1 MTHSSTPDDLT
12 QPLPLGGTGAGPGAR
27 PEPSPTT
34 EALPQVDSPTAALP
48 RVDPPTAAVPRAEAA
63 PRVEAGTQ
71 RLGRV
76 EPATP
81 PLGTPVT
88 WGGPAREPAAPAP
101 RTPGLGTPV
110 VPAPAPAQVPAPAP
124 AHVTS
129 ARLVP
134 RIVALVTFAAFA
146 VAFGQTVRIFLG
158 TAAGQRFDE
167 LALAGSEHGSSTLW
181 RVAGPVLD
189 VVSVAFI
196 AVAVV
201 VVLVIAALRRAWG
214 LGLQVAVL
222 VAGANLTTQVLKHDV
237 LERADLGVL
246 TQRPGNSLP
255 SGHTTVAASVAIA
268 LLLVV
273 PRRTRPYV
281 ALLGA
286 AWTAATG
293 VSTLVGQW
301 HRPSDVLASLLV
313 VGAWTGLVVAFTP
326 RSAVDRT
333 SGGAIS
339 TTAGVVLLGLGA
351 LAGGG
356 FAALTLGAGVTVPGL
371 ETDDVV
377 AYAGSVA
384 AVVGLTCVLFL
395 VALQLR
401 QEAARRP
408 R

>member
-1 MTHSSTPDDLT
+1 MTHSSTPEDAT
-12 QPLPLGGTGAGPGAR
+12 RRLPVAGDADVDTPASAGT
-27 PEPSPTT
+27 
-34 EALPQVDSPTAALP
+34 TA
-48 RVDPPTAAVPRAEAA
+48 DPPPSTAVLRTSGTSTQRPGRAE
-63 PRVEAGTQ
+63 PR
-71 RLGRV
+71 
-76 EPATP
+76 TP

-88 WGGPAREPAAPAP
+88 WGGPGREPDKPAA
-101 RTPGLGTPV
+101 RTPGLGTHV
-110 VPAPAPAQVPAPAP
+110 AP
-124 AHVTS
+124 TS
-129 ARLVP
+129 ARVTPASDRVAAARVVP
-134 RIVALVTFAAFA
+134 RVVALVTFAAFA
-146 VAFGQTVRIFLG
+146 VALAQTVRIFLG

-167 LALAGSEHGSSTLW
+167 LALRGSEHGSGTLW
-181 RVAGPVLD
+181 QVAEPVLN

-196 AVAVV
+196 VVAVV

-222 VAGANLTTQVLKHDV
+222 VAGANITTQILKRDL
-237 LERADLGVL
+237 LERAELDVL

-268 LLLVV
+268 LLLVA
-273 PRRTRPYV
+273 PRRMRPYV

-301 HRPSDVLASLLV
+301 HRPSDVLAALLV

-333 SGGAIS
+333 TGGTIS
-339 TTAGVVLLGLGA
+339 TTAAVVLLGLGA
-351 LAGGG
+351 VLGTAYV
-356 FAALTLGAGVTVPGL
+356 ALTIGAGVTLPGL
-371 ETDDVV
+371 RADDVG
-377 AYAGSVA
+377 AYVSSVA
-384 AVVGLTCVLFL
+384 AVVGLTCVMFL

>member
-1 MTHSSTPDDLT
+1 M
-12 QPLPLGGTGAGPGAR
+12 
-27 PEPSPTT
+27 
-34 EALPQVDSPTAALP
+34 P
-48 RVDPPTAAVPRAEAA
+48 RV
-63 PRVEAGTQ
+63 
-71 RLGRV
+71 
-76 EPATP
+76 
-81 PLGTPVT
+81 
-88 WGGPAREPAAPAP
+88 
-101 RTPGLGTPV
+101 
-110 VPAPAPAQVPAPAP
+110 
-124 AHVTS
+124 
-129 ARLVP
+129 
-134 RIVALVTFAAFA
+134 VALVTFAVFA
-146 VAFGQTVRIFLG
+146 VALAQTVRTFLG
-158 TAAGQRFDE
+158 TSAGQRFDE
-167 LALAGSEHGSSTLW
+167 LALRGSEHGSGTLW
-181 RVAGPVLD
+181 QVAEPVLD

-201 VVLVIAALRRAWG
+201 VVLAIAALRRAWG

-246 TQRPGNSLP
+246 TQRPSNSLP

-301 HRPSDVLASLLV
+301 HRPSDVLAALLV

-333 SGGAIS
+333 TGGTIS
-339 TTAGVVLLGLGA
+339 TTAAVVLLGLGA
-351 LAGGG
+351 VLGA
-356 FAALTLGAGVTVPGL
+356 AYVALTIGAGVTLPGL
-371 ETDDVV
+371 RADDVG
-377 AYAGSVA
+377 AYVSSVA

-395 VALQLR
+395 VSLQLR

>member
-1 MTHSSTPDDLT
+1 M
-12 QPLPLGGTGAGPGAR
+12 
-27 PEPSPTT
+27 
-34 EALPQVDSPTAALP
+34 
-48 RVDPPTAAVPRAEAA
+48 
-63 PRVEAGTQ
+63 
-71 RLGRV
+71 
-76 EPATP
+76 
-81 PLGTPVT
+81 
-88 WGGPAREPAAPAP
+88 
-101 RTPGLGTPV
+101 
-110 VPAPAPAQVPAPAP
+110 
-124 AHVTS
+124 TS

-134 RIVALVTFAAFA
+134 RVVALVTFAAFA

-181 RVAGPVLD
+181 HVAGPVLD

-273 PRRTRPYV
+273 PRRARPYV

-301 HRPSDVLASLLV
+301 HRPSDVLAALLV

-339 TTAGVVLLGLGA
+339 TTAGAVVLGLGA
-351 LAGGG
+351 LVGGG
-356 FAALTLGAGVTVPGL
+356 FAVLTLGAGITVPGL
-371 ETDDVV
+371 EADDVV

>member
-1 MTHSSTPDDLT
+1 MTHSSTPEGAT
-12 QPLPLGGTGAGPGAR
+12 RRLPVAGDADVDTPASAGTTA
-27 PEPSPTT
+27 EPPPS
-34 EALPQVDSPTAALP
+34 TAALP
-48 RVDPPTAAVPRAEAA
+48 TSGTSTQRPGRAE
-63 PRVEAGTQ
+63 PR
-71 RLGRV
+71 
-76 EPATP
+76 TP

-88 WGGPAREPAAPAP
+88 WGGPGREPDEPAA
-101 RTPGLGTPV
+101 RTPGLGTHV
-110 VPAPAPAQVPAPAP
+110 AP
-124 AHVTS
+124 TS
-129 ARLVP
+129 ARVTPASNRVAAAPERVAAARVVP
-134 RIVALVTFAAFA
+134 RVVALVTFAAFA
-146 VAFGQTVRIFLG
+146 VALAQTVRIFLG

-167 LALAGSEHGSSTLW
+167 LALRGSEHGSGTLW
-181 RVAGPVLD
+181 QVAEPVLN
-189 VVSVAFI
+189 VVSFAFI
-196 AVAVV
+196 VVAVV

-222 VAGANLTTQVLKHDV
+222 VAGANITTQILKRDL
-237 LERADLGVL
+237 LERAELDVL

-273 PRRTRPYV
+273 PRRMRPYV

-301 HRPSDVLASLLV
+301 HRPSDVLAALLV

-333 SGGAIS
+333 TGGTIS
-339 TTAGVVLLGLGA
+339 TTAAVVLLGLGA
-351 LAGGG
+351 VLGTAYV
-356 FAALTLGAGVTVPGL
+356 ALTIGAGVTLPGL
-371 ETDDVV
+371 RADDVG
-377 AYAGSVA
+377 AYVSSVA
-384 AVVGLTCVLFL
+384 AVVGLTCVMFL

>member
-1 MTHSSTPDDLT
+1 MTHSPNPDDVT
-12 QPLPLGGTGAGPGAR
+12 QPVPLGGAGAAPGAR
-27 PEPSPTT
+27 SEPSP
-34 EALPQVDSPTAALP
+34 ATAALP
-48 RVDPPTAAVPRAEAA
+48 RVALPTTALPRVALPTAAEPRDDLPTAAVPQ
-63 PRVEAGTQ
+63 VEADTQ

-88 WGGPAREPAAPAP
+88 WGGPAREPASPAP
-101 RTPGLGTPV
+101 RTPGLGTPDA
-110 VPAPAPAQVPAPAP
+110 PAPAPAPAR
-124 AHVTS
+124 VTS

-134 RIVALVTFAAFA
+134 RVVALVTFAAFA

-301 HRPSDVLASLLV
+301 HRPSDVLAALLV

-339 TTAGVVLLGLGA
+339 TTAGVVILGLGA
-351 LAGGG
+351 LAGAG
-356 FAALTLGAGVTVPGL
+356 FAVLTLGAGVTVPGL
-371 ETDDVV
+371 EADDVI